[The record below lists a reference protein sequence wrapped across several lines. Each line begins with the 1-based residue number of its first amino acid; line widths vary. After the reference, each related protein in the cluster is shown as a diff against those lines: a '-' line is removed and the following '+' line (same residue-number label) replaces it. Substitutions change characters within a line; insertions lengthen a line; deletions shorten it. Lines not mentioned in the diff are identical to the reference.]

1 MTNNNNPYLNLG
13 EYKGEN
19 QYRGIQIF
27 APVDL
32 HEKCAQE
39 FLKLNPSQD
48 SSILILASGHG
59 SFDQRLIDLGYKN
72 IYSIDMNDTNK
83 SEVDKDKIFIG
94 DLNQQF
100 SNQVNGGQPYDYI
113 FAIEIIEHLYDHN
126 NFIQECSKLLN
137 KNGTLLISTPNTES
151 TYSKLYFLLKGNM
164 PYFGKEHM
172 PYYGHINP
180 VFKHILENY
189 LESHQMYLKD
199 ISYSKDHRSDTLKS
213 KIFLFLS
220 KLLNLILKN
229 NNEGIN
235 NIFIIKKF

>member
-1 MTNNNNPYLNLG
+1 MTSNPYMDLG

-32 HEKCAQE
+32 HEKCAEE
-39 FLKLNPSQD
+39 FLSLNPSKD

-94 DLNQQF
+94 DLNKEF
-100 SNQVNGGQPYDYI
+100 SSQVNGGQPYDYI
-113 FAIEIIEHLYDHN
+113 FAIEIIEHLFDHN
-126 NFIQECSKLLN
+126 NFIHECAKLLD
-137 KNGTLLISTPNTES
+137 KNGTLFISTPNIES

-164 PYFGKEHM
+164 PYFGEEHM
-172 PYYGHINP
+172 PYYGHITP
-180 VFKHILENY
+180 VFKHILKNY
-189 LESHQMYLKD
+189 LNSHGMYLKETSFNNGHYANTI
-199 ISYSKDHRSDTLKS
+199 ISKLFKKLSKV
-213 KIFLFLS
+213 FNLFLQ
-220 KLLNLILKN
+220 NH
-229 NNEGIN
+229 NEGIN
-235 NIFIIKKF
+235 NIFIIKKITY